1 MSLAR
6 GDGRSAGAGSNG
18 DNRSSAE
25 LERDLSRIRM
35 EMDQTISQIEHR
47 LSPSRLIDQAL
58 ERMRGGPA
66 VFAANLGRTVRH
78 HPVPAALFAAGLGW
92 LLLAER
98 GDKAE
103 TRSSRRRRSTSAPIP
118 YHLREASQEY
128 EPQNGSGRLEDAS
141 QRSGAY
147 LQGDRTMSGSWDT
160 SRRSGW
166 NLFGRR
172 GSRAGYG
179 GSSYGSSYGGS
190 GYGGSSYGGSGS
202 HGSNYGASS
211 QGGNVENGRGR
222 MGQVSSAARHQ
233 VERART
239 GFEHMLEEQPL
250 VLGAVAVALGAVLGA
265 TLPTSRIENRYLG
278 PTREKLQHQAGDY
291 AREQWEKAKEVA
303 LSAGAAAMS
312 QAEEQGMTP
321 GSMLDQAKDKIS
333 QVAGAATEAAREE
346 AKQQKLGKSGPAKT

>member
-6 GDGRSAGAGSNG
+6 NDDRPAGNG
-18 DNRSSAE
+18 DARSSAE
-25 LERDLSRIRM
+25 LERDLDRIRM
-35 EMDQTISQIEHR
+35 EMDQTISQLEHR
-47 LSPSRLIDQAL
+47 LSPHRLIDQAL

-66 VFAANLGRTVRH
+66 AFASNLGRTMRH
-78 HPVPAALFAAGLGW
+78 HPVPTAFFAAGLGW

-98 GDKAE
+98 GDKAG
-103 TRSSRRRRSTSAPIP
+103 SKPSRPARASAPVEP
-118 YHLREASQEY
+118 YHLREASDL
-128 EPQNGSGRLEDAS
+128 EPHLGSDRQDDATPGSGS
-141 QRSGAY
+141 Y
-147 LQGDRTMSGSWDT
+147 LQGETTMSGNWES

-172 GSRAGYG
+172 GGR
-179 GSSYGSSYGGS
+179 S
-190 GYGGSSYGGSGS
+190 GYGGSSYGGSSYGGS
-202 HGSNYGASS
+202 SYGSGYGGSNYGGSS
-211 QGGNVENGRGR
+211 EGGNTENGRWGVA
-222 MGQVSSAARHQ
+222 QVGSAARHQ
-233 VERART
+233 VDRART

-303 LSAGAAAMS
+303 LSAGAAAMA

-333 QVAGAATEAAREE
+333 QVAGAATEAAKEE
-346 AKQQKLGKSGPAKT
+346 AKQQKLGKSGPART